1 MEKTAII
8 ISIVS
13 LIATALIAIWQIITN
28 ININKINIKSN
39 VCEKIFDEYLITKIP
54 VARKFLKFDC
64 KGKLTG
70 WEKLNKTLVDM
81 KLSSLYF
88 KYNDKVFYEKLDSK
102 LMELEDYIVSLID
115 KKYDSIKHPDIY
127 NKIDE
132 DIKIIYNLIDQK
144 RIKG

>member
-1 MEKTAII
+1 MDKVAII

-13 LIATALIAIWQIITN
+13 LIATILIAIWQIITT

-39 VCEKIFDEYLITKIP
+39 VCEKIFDDYLISKIP
-54 VARKFLKFDC
+54 SARKFLKFDC

-81 KLSSLYF
+81 KLSALYF
-88 KYNDKVFYEKLDSK
+88 KYNDKIFYENLDNK
-102 LMELEDYIVSLID
+102 LMDLEDYITSLID
-115 KKYDSIKHPDIY
+115 KKHDSTKHADIY
-127 NKIDE
+127 IKIDE
-132 DIKIIYNLIDQK
+132 DIKAIYKLIDEK